1 MVRQF
6 MKIYMHRPIK
16 ILKFLTP
23 GGFKK
28 MFEDTQREN
37 TPSNKTEV
45 LTKSMN
51 MYISATDTLNEL
63 LLRGSFTQI

>member
-1 MVRQF
+1 
-6 MKIYMHRPIK
+6 
-16 ILKFLTP
+16 
-23 GGFKK
+23 

-51 MYISATDTLNEL
+51 IYISATDTLNEL